1 MKRADRLSALIQR
14 FRIQAKVHAPGETR
28 KPTGAWDA
36 TVPNLFILRRGR
48 LRFDAAAIPDLDADG
63 NSLAFLPRGA
73 PKGLLFQAEPADAE
87 FVCATVDTGGEAN
100 PIGRAL
106 PDLISVSL
114 TQSPALR
121 AVTDILLEEALAPR
135 CGGGA
140 VIDRLCEV
148 VVIRLLRG
156 AIEAG
161 QTQSGLLAG
170 LAHPRLSLAIV
181 AMHDNPE
188 RAWRLEDL
196 AATAGMSRTHFA
208 TSFRSVVGVTPGDYL
223 SGWRLTLAR
232 MEIAKGTPLKVVAGH
247 VGFSGPAA
255 LSRAYARRYGVSPRQ
270 RRAAERPALMS

>member
-1 MKRADRLSALIQR
+1 MKCADRLSALIQR
-14 FRIQAKVHAPGETR
+14 FRIDAKVHAPDEAR
-28 KPTGAWDA
+28 LQADAWGTA
-36 TVPNLFILRRGR
+36 APNLFILRRGR
-48 LRFDAAAIPDLDADG
+48 LRFDGAAIPDLDAVG

-73 PKGLLFQAEPADAE
+73 PKGLRVHAEPADAE

-100 PIGRAL
+100 PIERAL
-106 PDLISVSL
+106 PDLVSVSL
-114 TQSPALR
+114 SQSPGLR

-170 LAHPRLSLAIV
+170 LAHPKLSLAIV

-196 AATAGMSRTHFA
+196 AEIAGMSRTHFA
-208 TSFRSVVGVTPGDYL
+208 TSFRSVVGVTPGGYL
-223 SGWRLTLAR
+223 SGWRLTVAR

-247 VGFSGPAA
+247 VGFSGAAA

-270 RRAAERPALMS
+270 WNRAERPALLS